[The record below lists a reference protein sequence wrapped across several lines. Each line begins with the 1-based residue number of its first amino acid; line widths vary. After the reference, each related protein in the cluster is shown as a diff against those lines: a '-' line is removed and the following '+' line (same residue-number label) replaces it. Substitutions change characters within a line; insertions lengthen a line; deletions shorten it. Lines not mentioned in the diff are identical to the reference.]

1 MTSKKSDKFSSKEK
15 EFVMELTKE
24 LTVYEQLNA
33 FCQTADLA
41 PLEDNLDYISDVFNE
56 THSVVQQGGKT
67 WVVEREQDHKGNTS
81 YTFSQAQQKRQ
92 LYANL
97 NFEYIEHDKT
107 KQANCF
113 NLWMKSPRRNTYQG
127 VIFDPS
133 NNSSS
138 IFLNLWKGFNVDAV
152 EGDDKLDRIMSHLL
166 NIVCNGNQDHFYYL
180 LAWMAQIIQQP
191 EKKTGVCLVLRS
203 DARGTGKSTV
213 SVLLE
218 KMLGEYSMRVQ
229 DSKHLMGTFN
239 SHLCNKLLITLEEAF
254 WAGSAK
260 DAGKFRTLITEST
273 LTLEAKGRDAFE
285 IDSYHRYLLCTN
297 NSWVVPATQN
307 ERRFFVLE
315 VSEDKAQDKEYFTAL
330 YRDINSD
337 KTIGQLF
344 NFLLNYDIEPFDL
357 RKAPMSKAL
366 QDQILESL
374 PNEAEWFQKVLEDG
388 EMSGGKQVFRFDGV
402 KRIPKSSFFDSYIE
416 FCNDMSIS
424 GFDRK
429 SPRALGRYLSVTL
442 AAVKDGGKVQITGG
456 SRANCY
462 ETQPL
467 EVMQAIFDEHYRYQ
481 E

>member
-1 MTSKKSDKFSSKEK
+1 MSNKNNDTFSSKEK
-15 EFVMELTKE
+15 EFVMELTKG
-24 LTVYEQLNA
+24 LTVQEQLKA
-33 FCQTADLA
+33 FCKTVDLA
-41 PLEDNLDYISDVFNE
+41 PLEENIDFIVDTFNK
-56 THSVVQQGGKT
+56 THSVVEVGSKSLIAEQK
-67 WVVEREQDHKGNTS
+67 QDHKGNTFYS
-81 YTFSQAQQKRQ
+81 FLSVQQKRQ
-92 LYANL
+92 LYNWL
-97 NFEYIEHDKT
+97 TFKYSQGSKD

-113 NLWMKSPRRNTYQG
+113 DLWSKSPDCNYYQG

-138 IFLNLWKGFNVDAV
+138 IYLNLWRGFNVDAV
-152 EGDDKLDRIMSHLL
+152 EGDDKLDRIMSHLH
-166 NIVCNGNQDHFYYL
+166 NVVCNGNQDHFYYL

-191 EKKTGVCLVLRS
+191 EKKTGVCLVLKS
-203 DARGTGKSTV
+203 DSRGTGKSTV

-218 KMLGEYSMRVQ
+218 RMLGEYAMRVQ
-229 DSKHLMGTFN
+229 DSKHLMGAFN
-239 SHLCNKLLITLEEAF
+239 SHLANKLLITLEEAF
-254 WAGSAK
+254 WAGSNK

-297 NSWVVPATQN
+297 NAWVVPATQN
-307 ERRFFVLE
+307 ERRFFTLE

-330 YRDINSD
+330 YRDINSN
-337 KTIGQLF
+337 KAIGQLF

-388 EMSGGKQVFRFDGV
+388 EMSDGKQVFRFDGV
-402 KRIPKSSFFDSYIE
+402 KKIPKSSFFDSYID
-416 FCNDMSIS
+416 FCNDMSIA

-442 AAVKDGGKVQITGG
+442 AVVKDGGKVQITGG

-467 EVMQAIFDEHYRYQ
+467 EVMQSIFDEHYKYQ